1 MRSKLPTRTASQR
14 LGFALATWFGVGN
27 LPAAPGT
34 FGSLAALPLAW
45 LLANYGGVP
54 ALAVAGVAVFAVGWW
69 ASNVYV
75 DTTGIDDPGPVVI
88 DEVAGQW
95 LTLLPAAPGVWWH
108 WLAGFVLF
116 RMFDIVKPW
125 PVGWADKRIKGGFGV
140 MFDDILAAIYA
151 FAALTGLI
159 LIERSINFS

>member
-1 MRSKLPTRTASQR
+1 MSRPPPRTASQR
-14 LGFALATWFGVGN
+14 LGFVLATWFGTGN

-34 FGSLAALPLAW
+34 FGSLAALPFAW
-45 LLANYGGVP
+45 LLVNYGGAT
-54 ALAVAGVAVFAVGWW
+54 ALAAAVVVVFVVGWW
-69 ASNVYV
+69 ASTVYV
-75 DTTGIDDPGPVVI
+75 ETTGIGDPGPVVI

-95 LTLLPAAPGVWWH
+95 LTLLAAAPGVWWH

-116 RMFDIVKPW
+116 RLFDIVKPW

-151 FAALTGLI
+151 FAFLYGLI
-159 LIERSINFS
+159 LIERSRNFF